1 MNWIQKL
8 GGRKFILALLSA
20 GIAVA
25 VDRSAGGLSNQLAG
39 FLIAL
44 VGLFNVSNHMATKA
58 YLASGTVDTGDVM
71 KRLDEIKALA
81 NASSDQ
87 APVQQLV
94 QLLQGIN
101 DGITD
106 VKTSNTQI
114 GQALLRRGQ

>member
-1 MNWIQKL
+1 MNWMQRF

-25 VDRSAGGLSNQLAG
+25 VDRNGGLSNQLAG

-44 VGLFNVSNHMATKA
+44 VALFNASNHMATKA

-71 KRLDEIKALA
+71 KRLDEIKELA
-81 NASSDQ
+81 SASQDQ
-87 APVQQLV
+87 AVVQQLV

-101 DGITD
+101 AGITD